1 MAPFQPTTELDHKK
15 SARSRGITMAQ
26 ESKADAIAEYYR
38 RASEARR
45 MAETATDPIE
55 RTDFLAIER
64 RWLSL
69 ARDHASASE
78 DQEGSN

>member
-1 MAPFQPTTELDHKK
+1 
-15 SARSRGITMAQ
+15 MAQ
-26 ESKADAIAEYYR
+26 ESKADANAEYYR

-45 MAETATDPIE
+45 MAETAADPIE
-55 RTDFLAIER
+55 RADFFAIEQ

-69 ARDHASASE
+69 ARDHASDPE

>member
-1 MAPFQPTTELDHKK
+1 MTAFQPTTELDHKK
-15 SARSRGITMAQ
+15 SACARGITMAQ

-45 MAETATDPIE
+45 MAETAMDPIE
-55 RTDFLAIER
+55 REDFLTIER

-69 ARDHASASE
+69 ARDHASDPE
-78 DQEGSN
+78 DQDGSN

>member
-1 MAPFQPTTELDHKK
+1 MTPFQRQTELNHKK
-15 SARSRGITMAQ
+15 SMAQ

-45 MAETATDPIE
+45 MAETAVDPIE
-55 RTDFLAIER
+55 RADFLAIEQ

-69 ARDHASASE
+69 AGDHASDSE
-78 DQEGSN
+78 D

>member
-1 MAPFQPTTELDHKK
+1 
-15 SARSRGITMAQ
+15 MAQ
-26 ESKADAIAEYYR
+26 ESKAEAIAEYYR

-45 MAETATDPIE
+45 MAETAMDPIE
-55 RTDFLAIER
+55 REDFLTIER

-78 DQEGSN
+78 GSN

>member
-1 MAPFQPTTELDHKK
+1 
-15 SARSRGITMAQ
+15 MAQ

-45 MAETATDPIE
+45 MAETAVDPIE
-55 RTDFLAIER
+55 RADFLAIEQ

-69 ARDHASASE
+69 ARDHDASDSE

>member
-1 MAPFQPTTELDHKK
+1 
-15 SARSRGITMAQ
+15 MAQ

-45 MAETATDPIE
+45 IAETAVDPIE
-55 RTDFLAIER
+55 RADFLAIER

-69 ARDHASASE
+69 AGDHDASDSE

>member
-1 MAPFQPTTELDHKK
+1 MAE
-15 SARSRGITMAQ
+15 

-45 MAETATDPIE
+45 MAETAVDPIE
-55 RTDFLAIER
+55 RADFLAIEQ

-69 ARDHASASE
+69 AGDHASDSE
-78 DQEGSN
+78 D